1 MGHVDYKTVKII
13 PGIRTEYS
21 KDSKLKKGSFY
32 IHLKDGSRW
41 SICYEFKTFV
51 YFPPKAM
58 LAQFMD
64 IHRDD
69 LKLTEGRWEI
79 EDSGCDFKII
89 SHSIK
94 EIEKAEELI
103 GSKVTKS
110 IPEATLEY
118 YRKDKILKIPFYNDE
133 IRIFIKNGNLEYIR
147 NDKKIIKVIPL
158 NKEVHLYGIEPRIR
172 RYLVTPK
179 GTELIYSSN

>member
-13 PGIRTEYS
+13 PGIKTWYS
-21 KDSKLKKGSFY
+21 KDSKLEKGDFCLY
-32 IHLKDGSRW
+32 FKNGSRW
-41 SICYEFKTFV
+41 DVDYEFKDFT
-51 YFPPKAM
+51 YFPPNAI
-58 LAQFMD
+58 LAQAVSIFQ
-64 IHRDD
+64 DD
-69 LKLTEGRWEI
+69 SKLTEGRWKI

-147 NDKKIIKVIPL
+147 NDKKIIKVIPSS
-158 NKEVHLYGIEPRIR
+158 KEIHLYGIKPRIR

-179 GTELIYSSN
+179 GTELIYSSD